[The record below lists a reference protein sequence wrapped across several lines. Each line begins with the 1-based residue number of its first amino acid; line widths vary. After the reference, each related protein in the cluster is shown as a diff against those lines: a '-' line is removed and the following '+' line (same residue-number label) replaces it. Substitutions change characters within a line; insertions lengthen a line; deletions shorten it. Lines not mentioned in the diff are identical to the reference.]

1 MNKAFKRLEEKFVRF
16 GATFEQD
23 DTVLWVYLNSPH
35 HVFQS
40 NSKSFLI
47 TQYANLFG
55 QSWLP
60 KAIKELDRDLSLG
73 IRTSTNEEFEEYCR
87 NNPPDSACQSAS

>member
-1 MNKAFKRLEEKFVRF
+1 MNKAFKKLAEKFVRF

-60 KAIKELDRDLSLG
+60 KAIKELDCDLSLG

-87 NNPPDSACQSAS
+87 NNNQEELIK